1 MVTTEFSGVE
11 SDSGSLSEY
20 LFAEVERCRLD
31 RFLTEQQPDISRS
44 RLQGLVKDG
53 AVLVNGSPAKI
64 SYLLKNGD
72 LVNLKIPPPIPLQVE
87 AQELPLEVVF
97 EDPHLVVINKAS
109 GMVVHPA
116 AGNLD
121 GTLVNALLFHCGDL
135 AGIGGVQR
143 PGIVHRLDQNTSGLL
158 VVAKDDITH
167 QGLARQFKEHTV
179 KREYLAL
186 VYGRLLPAAG
196 VFQSNL
202 GRHPQQRK
210 KMASVGKG
218 GKYAKTNYQVLR
230 HFPVGNCSLV
240 SLRLETG
247 RTHQIR
253 VHLSEAGYPLVG
265 DRVYG
270 KKGVSRS
277 SAAACGREF
286 MAKFPRQALHALSLG
301 FKHPVTGEI
310 LEFSSSLPADIESL
324 LKNLDELAGSLSA

>member
-1 MVTTEFSGVE
+1 MVATEFSEFE
-11 SDSGSLSEY
+11 SLFEY
-20 LFAEVERCRLD
+20 LFSGVERCRLD

-44 RLQGLVKDG
+44 RLQSLVKEG
-53 AVLVNGSPAKI
+53 TVLVNGSPAKI
-64 SYLLKNGD
+64 SYLLKEGD
-72 LVNLKIPPPIPLQVE
+72 LVNLKIPPPVPLLVE
-87 AQELPLEVVF
+87 AQDLPLEIVY
-97 EDPHLVVINKAS
+97 EDQHLIVINKAA

-116 AGNLD
+116 AGNPD

-143 PGIVHRLDQNTSGLL
+143 PGIVHRLDQDTSGLL

-167 QGLARQFKEHTV
+167 QGLAQQFKEHTI

-196 VFQSNL
+196 FFQSNL
-202 GRHPQQRK
+202 GRHPRQRK
-210 KMASVGKG
+210 KMASVTRG

-230 HFPVGNCSLV
+230 YYPVGNCSLV

-265 DRVYG
+265 DQVYS
-270 KKGVSRS
+270 KKGASRN
-277 SAAACGREF
+277 SAAGCGQGF
-286 MAKFPRQALHALSLG
+286 MAKFSRQALHARSLG
-301 FKHPVTGEI
+301 FKHPVSGEYQ
-310 LEFSSSLPADIESL
+310 EFTSSMPSDIEFL
-324 LKNLDELAGSLSA
+324 LKNLDELAGSV

>member
-1 MVTTEFSGVE
+1 MVAAEFSE
-11 SDSGSLSEY
+11 TESLSEY
-20 LFAEVERCRLD
+20 LFSGEKRCRLD

-44 RLQGLVKDG
+44 RLQGLVKEG
-53 AVLVNGSPAKI
+53 AVLVNGGPAKI
-64 SYLLKNGD
+64 SYLLREGD
-72 LVNLKIPPPIPLQVE
+72 RVSLKIPPPVPLLVE
-87 AQELPLEVVF
+87 AQDLPLEIVF
-97 EDPHLVVINKAS
+97 EDQHLVVINKAA

-116 AGNLD
+116 AGNPD

-158 VVAKDDITH
+158 VVAKNDITH
-167 QGLARQFKEHTV
+167 QGLAQQFKEHTI

-196 VFQSNL
+196 SFQSNL
-202 GRHPQQRK
+202 GRHPHQRK
-210 KMASVGKG
+210 KMASVTKG

-230 HFPVGNCSLV
+230 YYPVGNCSLV

-265 DRVYG
+265 DQIYS
-270 KKGVSRS
+270 KKGASRN
-277 SAAACGREF
+277 SAAGCGQDF
-286 MAKFPRQALHALSLG
+286 MAKFPRQALHAQSLG
-301 FKHPVTGEI
+301 LIHPVSGEYQ
-310 LEFSSSLPADIESL
+310 EFTTSMPADIECL
-324 LKNLDELAGSLSA
+324 LKSLEELAGSV

>member
-1 MVTTEFSGVE
+1 MAATEFSEPESLFEYIFSGV
-11 SDSGSLSEY
+11 D
-20 LFAEVERCRLD
+20 RCRLD
-31 RFLTEQQPDISRS
+31 HFLAKQQSNISRS
-44 RLQGLVKDG
+44 RLQGLVKEG

-64 SYLLKNGD
+64 SYLLQDGD
-72 LVNLKIPPPIPLQVE
+72 LVNLKIPPPTPLLVK
-87 AQELPLEVVF
+87 AQELPLEIVY
-97 EDPHLVVINKAS
+97 EDKHLVVINKVA

-116 AGNLD
+116 AGNQD

-158 VVAKDDITH
+158 VVAKDDLTH
-167 QGLARQFKEHTV
+167 QGLAQQFKAHTI

-196 VFQSNL
+196 FFQSNL
-202 GRHPQQRK
+202 GRHPHQRK
-210 KMASVGKG
+210 KMASVAKG

-230 HFPVGNCSLV
+230 YYPVGNCSLV

-265 DRVYG
+265 DRVYAR
-270 KKGVSRS
+270 KGASRN
-277 SAAACGREF
+277 SAAGCGQDF
-286 MAKFPRQALHALSLG
+286 MAKFPRQALHARTLG
-301 FKHPVTGEI
+301 FRHPVGGEYQ
-310 LEFSSSLPADIESL
+310 EFTSLMPTDIEFL
-324 LKNLDELAGSLSA
+324 LKNLEELAGSV